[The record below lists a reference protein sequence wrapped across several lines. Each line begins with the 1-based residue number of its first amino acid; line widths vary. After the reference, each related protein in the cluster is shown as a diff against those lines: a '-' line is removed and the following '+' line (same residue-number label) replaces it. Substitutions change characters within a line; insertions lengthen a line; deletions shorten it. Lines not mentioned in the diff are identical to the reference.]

1 MHGRGGENGKRS
13 RFMWS
18 VPTRSTP
25 VTRITADS
33 FCKDGRK
40 ISVGDCALFK
50 PPQDFPPFIG
60 IIRWLALKK
69 ENNLQLGVNWL
80 YRPAEVK
87 LCKGILLD
95 APPNEVF
102 YSFHKDEVPAVSLLH
117 PCKVAFLPK
126 GVELPVGVSSF
137 VCRRVYDIANK
148 CLWWLTDQD
157 YIDERQDEVDKLL
170 RKTRIEMHPTVQPGG
185 RSPKPIHGPTSTSQL
200 KSGSDNMQ
208 SANPFASQA
217 KGKKRERSDQ
227 GTLPVKR
234 ERLSMTEDCDSPQ
247 FKTENSLK
255 SEISKITENSGGLV
269 DPEGAEKLVQ
279 LMQPDRAER
288 KMELIS
294 RSMLVSVIAAT
305 EKFDCLSRFVQLKG
319 VCVLDEWLQ
328 DFHKGKIGDGSPK
341 DGDKSVEE
349 FLLVLLRALD
359 KLPVY
364 LHALQ
369 MCNIGKSVNHLRSHK
384 NLEIQRKARGL
395 VDTWKKRVEA
405 EMNVIDT
412 KPGSTHGVSW
422 PSRSRIPEVS
432 HDGNRIP
439 GGSTDVVVKSSVTQL
454 SASKTGSV
462 KPVESDFSAKSTS
475 SSPGTTKSAV
485 SPASGKEGHPRVAVG
500 STTSDLP
507 SATAREDRSSSSS
520 QSHNNSQCIGKEDP
534 KSSTAGSVTA
544 NKVSGGSS
552 RHRRSIN
559 GFSGPAVSGGQRE
572 TGSSRNSSVHRNS
585 ASEKL
590 SVSGF
595 TCEKA
600 LDAPNVEGNGHK
612 LIVKIPNRGRSPGQS
627 AGGGSVDH
635 PSNMNSRASSPM
647 LSEKQDQ
654 SDRNSREKIDADR
667 AATAYD
673 VNAESWQS
681 NDVKDLLT
689 GSDEGDGSPAAIP
702 EEERHKSG
710 EDAVKSKF
718 DFDSLLKLAEV
729 SRAASSSPGNELK
742 SGKSHGTSFSSN
754 NALVERYG
762 KYSEAN
768 TSVGDDVRMNLLA
781 SVAAGEMCRSDLI
794 SLTDSPCRNMPM
806 VEDSSMGDDAK
817 SKTSHGNNVDQELGR
832 SADDAHHLSKQTSGG
847 ISGDGKT
854 SSSIRELAPTE
865 GHEYHSSPSELQTAA
880 EPRLEVKERSDELR
894 GAASVA
900 VSLASAGEMVLAS
913 EGIKHLHDEAS
924 ADKVG
929 EDKVSDVPP
938 SVELEKKAVEGLS
951 SNASSD
957 MAAENK
963 NDGNEGV
970 GGGDHTEQLPS
981 PGKVHSE
988 HLERSDKDRLHDSV
1002 LSKDLPSETV
1012 DELNGGKADEV
1023 GSRSHVGQAGKQKSD
1038 YGTSSAPSNE
1048 NQVLAGLC
1056 SAVIDQK
1063 SEGMQANVECKD
1075 VLDHC
1080 SVGVVPQKGSPAL
1093 ATMELEQHIMSR
1105 GSKMSGFGVGEAEVS
1120 ASTPAESSSFTA
1132 VEASNTGTKLKFDL
1146 NEGFFA
1152 DEGKCG
1158 EPINLGGPACSASV
1172 HLKMFPFPVPS
1183 VSSGLPASITIA
1195 AAAKGAF
1202 VPREELLRSKGE
1214 VGWKGS
1220 AATSA
1225 FRPAE
1230 PRKALEMP
1238 LGTIKTPLPDSTAG
1252 RHGRPVLDIDLNVPD
1267 ERILED
1273 MTFRNSDQEV
1283 ASTSDHGNNRDLVQN
1298 RAMGAAAVRSSG
1310 GLVLDLN
1317 LVDEASDMG
1326 HYSTRSIR
1334 AVEAPLLPLKP
1345 SSTSGFPKGEVRR
1358 DFDLNNGPSVDEA
1371 SVEPFLFSQHG
1382 RNILQSQ
1389 PPVAGLRMN
1398 NAEMGTFSPWYPSG
1412 NTYPGFRFPST
1423 LSDRGEHPFPI
1434 VATGGPPRMLGPPT
1448 GGTPF
1453 SSDVYRGASVLSSSP
1468 AVSFPY
1474 PVFPFGSSFPLPSAT
1489 FSGGS
1494 TTYMDSSSGGR
1505 LSFPTVN
1512 SQPLGPASTVSS
1524 QFPRPY
1530 VVSLPDGSSDVGI
1543 DNSRKWMRQGLD
1555 LNAGPGNVEAEGRDE
1570 TLALGSRQL
1579 SVARSQALAEEQA
1592 RMYHQVAGG
1601 VLKRKE
1607 PEGWDTENV
1616 RYKQSSWQ

>member
-1 MHGRGGENGKRS
+1 MYGRHTIGLQVGDRLLSHPGGGGSSELSCCS
-13 RFMWS
+13 RL
-18 VPTRSTP
+18 RNDL
-25 VTRITADS
+25 RIGFEVKNRFIS
-33 FCKDGRK
+33 YDGRK
-40 ISVGDCALFK
+40 ISIGDCALFK
-50 PPQDFPPFIG
+50 PPQDSPPFVG

-69 ENNLQLGVNWL
+69 ENNLHLGVNWL

-87 LCKGILLD
+87 LCRGILLD

-102 YSFHKDEVPAVSLLH
+102 YSFHKDEIPAASLLH

-126 GVELPVGVSSF
+126 GVEIPVGVSSF

-157 YIDERQDEVDKLL
+157 FIDDRQEEVDKLL
-170 RKTRIEMHPTVQPGG
+170 HKTRIEMHPTVQPGG

-208 SANPFASQA
+208 NANPFSSQA

-234 ERLSMTEDCDSPQ
+234 ERSSMTEDGDSTQ
-247 FKTENSLK
+247 FKPENILR
-255 SEISKITENSGGLV
+255 SEISKITEDGGGLL

-294 RSMLVSVIAAT
+294 RSMLASVIAST

-319 VCVLDEWLQ
+319 LSVLDEWLQ
-328 DFHKGKIGDGSPK
+328 DAHKGKIGDGSPK

-349 FLLVLLRALD
+349 FLLVLLRGLD
-359 KLPVY
+359 RLPVN

-369 MCNIGKSVNHLRSHK
+369 TCNIGKSVNHLRSHK

-412 KPGSTHGVSW
+412 KPGSAHAVSW
-422 PSRSRIPEVS
+422 PSRSRLPEVS
-432 HDGNRIP
+432 HDGNRTP

-454 SASKTGSV
+454 SASKTASV
-462 KPVESDFSAKSTS
+462 KPAESEFTAKSTS

-485 SPASGKEGHPRVAVG
+485 SPASGKESHPRVVVG
-500 STTSDLP
+500 GTTSDLP

-520 QSHNNSQCIGKEDP
+520 QSHNNSPCLGKEDP
-534 KSSTAGSVTA
+534 KSSTAGSMTV

-552 RHRRSIN
+552 RQRRSVN
-559 GFSGPAVSGGQRE
+559 GFSGPAVSGGQRDS
-572 TGSSRNSSVHRNS
+572 GSTRNSSVHRNS
-585 ASEKL
+585 GSEKL

-595 TCEKA
+595 TGEKA
-600 LDAPNVEGNGHK
+600 LDVPNVEGNGHK

-627 AGGGSVDH
+627 GGGGSVDH
-635 PSNMNSRASSPM
+635 ASNMNSRASSPM
-647 LSEKQDQ
+647 LSEKHDQ
-654 SDRNSREKIDADR
+654 SDRSSREKIDADR
-667 AATAYD
+667 ANTTYD

-689 GSDEGDGSPAAIP
+689 GSDEGDGSPAATL
-702 EEERHKSG
+702 EEERRNIG
-710 EDAVKSKF
+710 EEAVKSKF

-729 SRAASSSPGNELK
+729 SRAASSSSGYELK
-742 SGKSHGTSFSSN
+742 LGKSHGASFSSV
-754 NALVERYG
+754 NALVERCV

-768 TSVGDDVRMNLLA
+768 PSVTVGDDVRMNLLA

-794 SLTDSPCRNMPM
+794 SQTDSPCRNTPM
-806 VEDSSMGDDAK
+806 VEESSMGDDTK
-817 SKTSHGNNVDQELGR
+817 SQISHGINADQEQSQ
-832 SADDAHHLSKQTSGG
+832 SADGAQHLSKQTSGS
-847 ISGDGKT
+847 ISRDGKT
-854 SSSIRELAPTE
+854 SSSIRELAPTGE
-865 GHEYHSSPSELQTAA
+865 SNEYHSSNSDLQTAA
-880 EPRLEVKERSDELR
+880 EPHLEMNERSNELR
-894 GAASVA
+894 GAASIA
-900 VSLASAGEMVLAS
+900 VSLAGAGEM
-913 EGIKHLHDEAS
+913 
-924 ADKVG
+924 
-929 EDKVSDVPP
+929 
-938 SVELEKKAVEGLS
+938 
-951 SNASSD
+951 
-957 MAAENK
+957 NK
-963 NDGNEGV
+963 NNEKLSDG
-970 GGGDHTEQLPS
+970 DRTEQIPS

-988 HLERSDKDRLHDSV
+988 HLERSDEDRLQDSFS
-1002 LSKDLPSETV
+1002 SKGLPSENV

-1023 GSRSHVGQAGKQKSD
+1023 DPRSHVRQAGKQKSD
-1038 YGTSSAPSNE
+1038 YGTNSALSND
-1048 NQVLAGLC
+1048 NKFLSYLG
-1056 SAVIDQK
+1056 SAVSDQK
-1063 SEGMQANVECKD
+1063 SEGTEANVESKA
-1075 VLDHC
+1075 VLEHC
-1080 SVGVVPQKGSPAL
+1080 SGGAAPRKGSPAL
-1093 ATMELEQHIMSR
+1093 PTMELEKHMMSR
-1105 GSKMSGFGVGEAEVS
+1105 GSKMSGVGADETEES
-1120 ASTPAESSSFTA
+1120 ASTAADSSSFTA
-1132 VEASNTGTKLKFDL
+1132 AEASNTGTMLKFDL
-1146 NEGFFA
+1146 NEGFVA

-1158 EPINLGGPACSASV
+1158 EPINLGGPGSSASV
-1172 HLKMFPFPVPS
+1172 HLNMFPFPVPS
-1183 VSSGLPASITIA
+1183 VSSSLPASITVA
-1195 AAAKGAF
+1195 AAAKGPF

-1238 LGTIKTPLPDSTAG
+1238 LGTIKTPPADTTAG

-1273 MTFRNSDQEV
+1273 MTFRNSDQET
-1283 ASTSDHGNNRDLVQN
+1283 ASTSDQGNNRDLLQN
-1298 RAMGAAAVRSSG
+1298 RALGAAPVRSSG

-1326 HYSTRSIR
+1326 HYSARGIR
-1334 AVEAPLLPLKP
+1334 TVEAPLLPLKP
-1345 SSTSGFPKGEVRR
+1345 SSTGGFPKTEVRR
-1358 DFDLNNGPSVDEA
+1358 DFDLNNGPSVDDA
-1371 SVEPFLFSQHG
+1371 SVEPILFSQHG
-1382 RNILQSQ
+1382 RNIMQSQ

-1398 NAEMGTFSPWYPSG
+1398 NAEMGTFSPWHPSG
-1412 NTYPGFRFPST
+1412 NAYPGGFRFRST

-1434 VATGGPPRMLGPPT
+1434 VATGGPPRMLGPTT

-1453 SSDVYRGASVLSSSP
+1453 TSDVYRGASVLSSSP

-1474 PVFPFGSSFPLPSAT
+1474 SGFPFGNSFPLPSAT

-1494 TTYMDSSSGGR
+1494 TTYMDSSSSGR

-1512 SQPLGPASTVSS
+1512 SQSLGPVSAVSS
-1524 QFPRPY
+1524 QYPRPY

-1555 LNAGPGNVEAEGRDE
+1555 LNAGPGNVDAEGRDE
-1570 TLALGSRQL
+1570 TMAFASRQL

-1592 RMYHQVAGG
+1592 RMYQQVAGG
-1601 VLKRKE
+1601 VFKRKE

-1616 RYKQSSWQ
+1616 RCLAASDDIGSFAIMFMHSDSFNDKSLDAFND